1 MAFLAPIAPYLMAG
15 SAVVSGL
22 SQMQNASYQSAVAS
36 QNAALLE
43 QQAEREAFAA
53 NQDIADQDQSA
64 RAEIANM
71 LAQMDASG
79 INSTTGSMMFKRAGA
94 ESLANRDR
102 ERLGQKRDIQIENTR
117 RQAAGSRAEARALK
131 KSKGLTLLST
141 ALGAGTSF
149 LSGATMVNEYNK
161 GRMALTSPSYAGGR

>member
-15 SAVVSGL
+15 SALVGGMA
-22 SQMQNASYQSAVAS
+22 QYQNMQYQSAIAS
-36 QNAALLE
+36 HNAAMLE
-43 QQAEREAFAA
+43 QQAQREVFAA

-79 INSTTGSMMFKRAGA
+79 INSTTGSMMMRRAGV
-94 ESLANRDR
+94 ESLATRDR
-102 ERLGQKRDIQIENTR
+102 ERLGQKRDIQLENTR
-117 RQAAGSRAEARALK
+117 TQASVQRSEASAAKKAGRL
-131 KSKGLTLLST
+131 GLLST
-141 ALGAGTSF
+141 ALNVGTSF

-161 GRMALTSPSYAGGR
+161 SRLALNAPNYGGR

>member
-15 SAVVSGL
+15 SALVSGV
-22 SQMQNASYQSAVAS
+22 SQMQNADYQAAVAT
-36 QNAALLE
+36 QNADLLR
-43 QQAEREAFAA
+43 QQAERETFAA

-71 LAQMDASG
+71 LAQMDANG

-94 ESLANRDR
+94 ESLALRDR
-102 ERLGQKRDIQIENTR
+102 DRLGQKRDIQLENTK
-117 RQAAGSRAEARALK
+117 RQEQTQRAEARALK
-131 KSKGLTLLST
+131 RSKGTTLLST
-141 ALGAGTSF
+141 VLGAGTSF

-161 GRMALTSPSYAGGR
+161 GRMALTAPSYARG